1 MLRFVGLSW
10 IRDDIAEMEP
20 LAVVGWGDLLL
31 GFFSGLGLLLTS
43 GLRVTTGGVHYDART
58 IAWAAAIFVLS
69 LSGWVLLRNLRP
81 VEERSV

>member
-20 LAVVGWGDLLL
+20 LAVVGWGYLLL

-43 GLRVTTGGVHYDART
+43 ELRVTTGGVHYDART
-58 IAWAAAIFVLS
+58 IAWAATIFVLS
-69 LSGWVLLRNLRP
+69 LSGWVLLRSLCP